1 MKTTRRSQI
10 LSDFIAEEV
19 SLYDYDLGNAS
30 LASHSHNGARSIPIS
45 FPEDE
50 YQEISDYCQNAG
62 VKRATLIKKA
72 IKKFLEDYDG

>member
-10 LSDFIAEEV
+10 LNDFIAEDV

-30 LASHSHNGARSIPIS
+30 ITAQPQNGVRSIPVS

-50 YQEISDYCQNAG
+50 YLEITSYCEKIG
-62 VKRATLIKKA
+62 VKRATIIKRA
-72 IKKFLEDYDG
+72 VKKFLEDYDG